1 MRQEEESEDVAPRY
15 VTPPHFWD
23 DVKTYVLILSR
34 QGHSPKHI
42 AKRLFEEPSF
52 ARINRR
58 TGKVEPLRLRTGTV
72 IKILREE
79 EDFEYGRRMALR
91 RRYG

>member
-1 MRQEEESEDVAPRY
+1 
-15 VTPPHFWD
+15 
-23 DVKTYVLILSR
+23 
-34 QGHSPKHI
+34 
-42 AKRLFEEPSF
+42 
-52 ARINRR
+52 
-58 TGKVEPLRLRTGTV
+58 V